1 MKLGVFGGTFDPP
14 HLGHL
19 VVAQEVH
26 FRLGLD
32 TVLWVP
38 AAIPPHKTGQ
48 AITHGSIRLEMVR
61 AAIEG
66 DDRFQ
71 ASDIELRR
79 DGPSYTVDTLRQLR
93 DERPDDALFL
103 IVGADQLAEL
113 STWREPEA
121 VLELATLVGFARDGV
136 APAAPEGAR
145 IVAVPRLDISSTAV
159 RARRARGE
167 PVRYLVHG
175 DVEGIMGREQL
186 YSAGRGG
193 A

>member
-1 MKLGVFGGTFDPP
+1 
-14 HLGHL
+14 
-19 VVAQEVH
+19 
-26 FRLGLD
+26 
-32 TVLWVP
+32 
-38 AAIPPHKTGQ
+38 
-48 AITHGSIRLEMVR
+48 MVR

-71 ASDIELRR
+71 ASDMELRR
-79 DGPSYTVDTLRQLR
+79 EGPSYTVDTLRLLR
-93 DERPDDALFL
+93 EERPDDELFL

-121 VLELATLVGFARDGV
+121 ILELATLVGFARDGE

-145 IVAVPRLDISSTAV
+145 IVAVPRLDISSTDV

-175 DVEGIMGREQL
+175 NVEAIMGRERL
-186 YSAGRGG
+186 YG
-193 A
+193 ADQG